1 MTKNTTEE
9 MTDKYVTAIKA
20 LLNAAIEEK
29 NPVIPSHGCV
39 RVRMNKGNV
48 ISNDIIMAAV
58 ALANS
63 TGGTVTIE
71 RVSRHTDL
79 VVSHGVE

>member
-1 MTKNTTEE
+1 MTKNTPEE
-9 MTDKYVTAIKA
+9 MAENYVAAIKA
-20 LLNAAIEEK
+20 ILNAAIEEK
-29 NPVIPSHGCV
+29 NIIIPSPGFM
-39 RVRMNKGNV
+39 RIRMNKGNV
-48 ISNDIIMAAV
+48 ISNDLIRAAV
-58 ALANS
+58 DLADS

>member
-9 MTDKYVTAIKA
+9 MANNYVAAIKA
-20 LLNAAIEEK
+20 LLNAAFEEK
-29 NPVIPSHGCV
+29 NTVIPSPGFV
-39 RVRMNKGNV
+39 RVRMNRGNV
-48 ISNDIIMAAV
+48 ISNDSIRAAV
-58 ALANS
+58 ALADS

-71 RVSRHTDL
+71 RVSHHTDL